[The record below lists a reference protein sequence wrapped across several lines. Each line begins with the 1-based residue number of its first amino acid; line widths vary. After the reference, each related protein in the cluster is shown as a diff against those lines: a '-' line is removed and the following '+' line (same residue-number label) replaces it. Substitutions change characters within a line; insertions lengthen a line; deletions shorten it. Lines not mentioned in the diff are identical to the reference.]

1 MHNHKEAA
9 KNIKFAFILNLI
21 FSIIEFIGGLY
32 TNSVSIIS
40 DAIHD
45 FGDSISILISYILEK
60 ISLKKPNSKYTY
72 GYLRYSLVGALV
84 SSLILFLGAF
94 IIIYKS
100 IPLLFK
106 FHQVNSN
113 AMLVLAI
120 FGTIFNGI
128 AAIKTSKGH
137 SKNEKII
144 SLHMLEDVLNWIAVL
159 IGSIIIKFTG
169 LYILDPI
176 LSIIISIYILYHAFR
191 NLKDTISIFM
201 DKVPDEINID
211 KLVKK
216 ILKDFDKIKDIHHVH
231 IWSIDGN
238 HNYFTA
244 HIVLEK
250 NVSEKEIILIKKEL
264 HSFLYDNSIH
274 HSTLEI
280 EYNSEN
286 CSFTNC

>member
-1 MHNHKEAA
+1 MEF
-9 KNIKFAFILNLI
+9 KNMRIKDIHCIIKYVPTIKKWTAYNRRDHILGIHLKGSN
-21 FSIIEFIGGLY
+21 
-32 TNSVSIIS
+32 
-40 DAIHD
+40 AIHD

-144 SLHMLEDVLNWIAVL
+144 RMFYPKIA
-159 IGSIIIKFTG
+159 
-169 LYILDPI
+169 
-176 LSIIISIYILYHAFR
+176 
-191 NLKDTISIFM
+191 
-201 DKVPDEINID
+201 
-211 KLVKK
+211 
-216 ILKDFDKIKDIHHVH
+216 
-231 IWSIDGN
+231 
-238 HNYFTA
+238 
-244 HIVLEK
+244 
-250 NVSEKEIILIKKEL
+250 
-264 HSFLYDNSIH
+264 
-274 HSTLEI
+274 
-280 EYNSEN
+280 
-286 CSFTNC
+286 